1 MNQNDYYGEEAEQ
14 PNEEE
19 QAPTYNIQ
27 DNDKND
33 YGEYGEQQDDD
44 EQKEGGEQSEWKLL
58 LNRFNLKTKKH
69 KILKEETHTS
79 EMGKEQQMEPLA
91 VFFIE
96 DFNSKTTSKTKEKDS
111 L

>member
-1 MNQNDYYGEEAEQ
+1 MITINSQEEYDSAKNRYEEA
-14 PNEEE
+14 
-19 QAPTYNIQ
+19 IQ
-27 DNDKND
+27 KSCQW
-33 YGEYGEQQDDD
+33 EYDLE
-44 EQKEGGEQSEWKLL
+44 
-58 LNRFNLKTKKH
+58 KKY